1 MTKETYWAGLQEI
14 VNDPLYLANSDHDL
28 PQEIQENMW
37 SLSLSQSLAA
47 MFQPAEIQGF
57 LYQVRQNRHWQ
68 LQQQDLSLELHYYL
82 WYDEQAGQLRFNFI
96 TTRTATLPFSA
107 TIEVSETEE
116 EIIATFLEAS
126 RKAEEEELLPS
137 IAAEEVTQQVT
148 SYKVKVFAGIITTLA
163 PII

>member
-1 MTKETYWAGLQEI
+1 
-14 VNDPLYLANSDHDL
+14 
-28 PQEIQENMW
+28 MW

-57 LYQVRQNRHWQ
+57 LYQVRENRYWQ
-68 LQQQDLSLELHYYL
+68 LQQQDLPLELYYYL

-126 RKAEEEELLPS
+126 QKAEEELLPPIS
-137 IAAEEVTQQVT
+137 TEGAPQQAT
-148 SYKVKVFAGIITTLA
+148 SYKVKVFVGIITTLA

>member
-1 MTKETYWAGLQEI
+1 MTKEAYWIGLQEI
-14 VNDPLYLANSDHDL
+14 VTDPLYLANSDHDL
-28 PQEIQENMW
+28 PREIQENMW

-47 MFQPAEIQGF
+47 MFQPAEIKGF

-68 LQQQDLSLELHYYL
+68 LKQQDRPLELYYYL

-116 EIIATFLEAS
+116 EIIAIFLQAS
-126 RKAEEEELLPS
+126 QKAEEEELLPP
-137 IAAEEVTQQVT
+137 IAAEGAPQQAT
-148 SYKVKVFAGIITTLA
+148 SNKVKVFVGIITTLA